1 MSQQIDLIKFLFLS
15 DTETSQAEYILQN
28 FSNFSLPTLGDFY
41 GYFQNL
47 GIVLKKEPQKTTNQ
61 RLNLLEKFKSLKP
74 TFEYEVLKKFIEEQK
89 NASLLLGT
97 RDAQAIEVAINSI
110 EKYDLDVFDYYI
122 VRKILTGSESGVLPS
137 EELKTL
143 LEQLIYVNNDIFAE
157 DAGIERDDYSKI
169 KSYQNIYRNKGR
181 IQIPILDDRF
191 TTERFNYIIQRGF
204 ETLPDAV
211 SSERNIL
218 RKIQGMS
225 SPLELDMFLSDI
237 SNLINQDENS
247 IPGLEAKIARLEEI
261 IQAKQELIESMV
273 DAEIEHEAYID
284 AIAIDNILKEQ
295 QIEDKD
301 QSIQN
306 LQQTVDSTLVAIQNN
321 VSSQINTVT
330 AAIDTLS
337 QTVVDQANA
346 ANAAQDESV
355 RIRIEA
361 LSNELA
367 ELKKQLA
374 ILSGPSPKAGTCF
387 SSWTKISTPN
397 GLVQIK
403 DIKLGDTVYAFDYYG
418 NKVES
423 EVIHFTHHTEE
434 EKSEV
439 FRYMFSNNFTLDVT
453 DNHGVLN
460 EKNEFVSIGSL
471 QFGESLLLENGE
483 LAQILS
489 KEFIGVQEVYNISTK
504 NYGTYFA
511 NGVCVSGNW
520 TPSNHLRL

>member
-1 MSQQIDLIKFLFLS
+1 MSQQIDLIKFLFLA
-15 DTETSQAEYILQN
+15 DIEISQAEYILDN
-28 FSNFSLPTLGDFY
+28 FPNFTLPTYADFEN
-41 GYFQNL
+41 YFKNN
-47 GIVLKKEPQKTTNQ
+47 GIQLTKTGKSTAND
-61 RLNLLEKFKSLKP
+61 RLALFEKFKGIKQGY
-74 TFEYEVLKKFIEEQK
+74 EYELLKRFIEEQK

-97 RDAQAIEVAINSI
+97 RDAQAIQGAINSI
-110 EKYDLDVFDYYI
+110 EKYDLDTFDYYI
-122 VRKILTGSESGVLPS
+122 VRKILTGSENGVLPS
-137 EELKTL
+137 EELRTL
-143 LEQLIYVNNDIFAE
+143 LEQLITVNNDIFAE
-157 DAGIERDDYSKI
+157 DVEIERNDFSMI
-169 KSYQNIYRNKGR
+169 KSYQNIFRNKGR
-181 IQIPILDDRF
+181 IKIPVLDERF
-191 TTERFNYIIQRGF
+191 TTERFNYIVQRGF

-218 RKIQGMS
+218 RKIQGMT

-284 AIAIDNILKEQ
+284 AIAIDNIIKDQE
-295 QIEDKD
+295 IEDKN

-306 LQQTVDSTLVAIQNN
+306 LQQTVDTTLAAIQNN

-374 ILSGPSPKAGTCF
+374 ILMGPSPKVGTCF

-397 GLVQIK
+397 GSIFIK
-403 DIKLGDTVYAFDYYG
+403 DIKIGDIVYAFDNLG

-423 EVIHFTHHTEE
+423 EVIYFKHHTSD

-439 FRYMFSNNFTLDVT
+439 FKYTFSNNMNLEVT

-460 EKNEFVSIGSL
+460 EQNIFVSIGSMNI
-471 QFGESLLLENGE
+471 GESLLLENGDSV
-483 LAQILS
+483 QIIS
-489 KEFIGVQEVYNISTK
+489 KESCGIQDVYNISTK
-504 NYGTYFA
+504 TYGTYFA
-511 NGVCVSGNW
+511 NGVRVSGNW
-520 TPSNHLRL
+520 TSPNY

>member
-1 MSQQIDLIKFLFLS
+1 MSAQIDLVKFLFLA
-15 DTETSQAEYILQN
+15 DIDISQAEYILDN
-28 FSNFSLPTLGDFY
+28 FPNFTMNSYQDF
-41 GYFQNL
+41 FEFFKKN
-47 GIVLKKEPQKTTNQ
+47 GIKLERYKQTTTDE
-61 RLNLLEKFKSLKP
+61 RLNLLEKFKSFKQG
-74 TFEYEVLKKFIEEQK
+74 FEYEILKKFITEQK

-97 RDAQAIEVAINSI
+97 RDSQAIKDAINSI
-110 EKYDLDVFDYYI
+110 ERYDLDAFDYYI
-122 VRKILTGSESGVLPS
+122 VRKILTGSENGTLPS
-137 EELKTL
+137 EELKVL
-143 LEQLIYVNNDIFAE
+143 LEELIKVNNDIFSE
-157 DAGIERDDYSKI
+157 DAEIERDEYSKI
-169 KSYQNIYRNKGR
+169 KSYQNIFRNKGR
-181 IQIPILDDRF
+181 IKIPILDDRF
-191 TTERFNYIIQRGF
+191 TTSRFNYIVQRGF

-211 SSERNIL
+211 SSQRNIL
-218 RKIQGMS
+218 RKIQGIGS
-225 SPLELDMFLSDI
+225 NSLELDMFLSDI
-237 SNLINQDENS
+237 SNLINEDENS

-261 IQAKQELIESMV
+261 INAKQELINSMV

-306 LQQTVDSTLVAIQNN
+306 LQQTVDTTLANIQNN
-321 VSSQINTVT
+321 VSSQISTVT
-330 AAIDTLS
+330 SAIDALS

-374 ILSGPSPKAGTCF
+374 ILMGPSPKAGTCF

-397 GLVQIK
+397 GSIFIK
-403 DIKLGDTVYAFDYYG
+403 DIKIGDVVYAFDEFG

-423 EVIHFTHHTEE
+423 KVIHFIHHTNK

-439 FRYMFSNNFTLDVT
+439 FRYGFSNNISLEIT

-460 EKNEFVSIGSL
+460 EKNEFVKIGSL
-471 QFGESLLLENGE
+471 KFGECLLLENGDSVE
-483 LAQILS
+483 IIS
-489 KEFIGVQEVYNISTK
+489 KESLGIQDVYNISTEK
-504 NYGTYFA
+504 YGTYFA
-511 NGVCVSGNW
+511 NGFRVSGNW
-520 TPSNHLRL
+520 TPPNY

>member
-1 MSQQIDLIKFLFLS
+1 MSSTIDLVKFLFLA
-15 DTETSQAEYILQN
+15 DIEITQAEYILENFQN
-28 FSNFSLPTLGDFY
+28 FTLPTYAEFELF
-41 GYFQNL
+41 FKNN
-47 GIVLKKEPQKTTNQ
+47 GIALQKAGQGSPND
-61 RLNLLEKFKSLKP
+61 RLRLLEKFKALNSGYDYQL
-74 TFEYEVLKKFIEEQK
+74 LKKFIEEQK

-97 RDAQAIEVAINSI
+97 RDAQAIKDAINSI
-110 EKYDLDVFDYYI
+110 EQYDLDTFDYYI
-122 VRKILTGSESGVLPS
+122 VRKILTGNENGVLPS
-137 EELKTL
+137 EDLKIL
-143 LEQLIYVNNDIFAE
+143 LEQLISVNNDIFAE
-157 DAGIERDDYSKI
+157 DAEIERDDYSKI
-169 KSYQNIYRNKGR
+169 KSYQNIFRNKGR
-181 IQIPILDDRF
+181 IKVPILDDRF
-191 TTERFNYIIQRGF
+191 TTSRFNYIVQRGF

-218 RKIQGMS
+218 RKIQGMG

-247 IPGLEAKIARLEEI
+247 IPGLQAKIARLEEI
-261 IQAKQELIESMV
+261 INAKQELIESMV

-284 AIAIDNILKEQ
+284 SIAIDNIIKEQ

-301 QSIQN
+301 QSLQD
-306 LQQTVDSTLVAIQNN
+306 LQQTVDTTLANIQSN
-321 VSSQINTVT
+321 VSSQIATVT
-330 AAIDTLS
+330 SAIDTLS

-346 ANAAQDESV
+346 ANEAQDESV

-374 ILSGPSPKAGTCF
+374 ILMGPSPKAGPCF
-387 SSWTKISTPN
+387 SAWTSISTPN
-397 GLVQIK
+397 GLVHIK
-403 DIKLGDTVYAFDYYG
+403 DIKLGDVVYSFDRHG

-423 EVIHFTHHTEE
+423 EVIYFIHHTEE

-439 FRYMFSNNFTLDVT
+439 YRYTFSNNLILDIT

-460 EKNEFVSIGSL
+460 EQNEFVSIGSVK
-471 QFGESLLLENGE
+471 FGESLFLENGK

-520 TPSNHLRL
+520 APSNHLRL